1 MSEIRT
7 PDPVAVDH
15 PLDGQ
20 PLDIQHDP
28 FPADD
33 HGLAKRIP
41 HLGHLALLL
50 SLLAISF
57 LIGVALFAWFTH
69 EHPGAAENPVL
80 QMALEAGIY
89 VLTLAASFK
98 VFPLLWKR
106 SFLSGIEF
114 NSLAVRRNWPRLLVA
129 GVVLCVLAQLPD
141 RFITQPQHPEIEHM
155 MSTQSGAWSALLLGV
170 FLAPLCEEIL
180 FRGFLLP
187 ALATAYDWLSLDR
200 TPAGLDR
207 WHRSTAHTT
216 PAKIFAALLSSLAF
230 ALLHA
235 PQNRYAWGIIAV
247 LFGVGMV
254 LALVRLRLHS
264 VAASTVVHMTYNGTL
279 FGVMLIATHGF
290 RHLER
295 LQS

>member
-1 MSEIRT
+1 MSDVRIPEPT
-7 PDPVAVDH
+7 VDEVV
-15 PLDGQ
+15 
-20 PLDIQHDP
+20 DIQHDP

-33 HGLAKRIP
+33 HGIARRIP

-50 SLLAISF
+50 ALVAVSGLISLAAF
-57 LIGVALFAWFTH
+57 ALITKGRPALRDSA
-69 EHPGAAENPVL
+69 VI
-80 QMALEAGIY
+80 QMALEATIY
-89 VLTLAASFK
+89 LLTLAASFK

-106 SFLSGIEF
+106 SFLSGIDF
-114 NSLAVRRNWPRLLVA
+114 NALAARRNWPRLLLA
-129 GVVLCVLAQLPD
+129 GLLLCVLAQIPD
-141 RFITQPQHPEIEHM
+141 RFITEPKHPEIEHL
-155 MSTQSGAWSALLLGV
+155 MSTQSGAWAALVLGV

-200 TPAGLDR
+200 TPAALQR
-207 WHRSTAHTT
+207 WHSSTAHTT
-216 PAKIFAALLSSLAF
+216 PAKVFAALLSSLAF

-235 PQNRYAWGIIAV
+235 PQDRYAWGIIAV
-247 LFGVGMV
+247 LFGVGLT
-254 LALVRLRLHS
+254 LAYVRLRTHS

-279 FGVMLIATHGF
+279 FALMLIWTHGF